1 MQELQAY
8 KDQHGNVDV
17 PLKYQPNLALGA
29 FVGRQRTEYRKLK
42 QGLQS
47 TLNDKRIQDLE
58 NLGFNWSVRVSRTP
72 WEARLKELKEFKA
85 EYGHTNVPSIYPENQ
100 PLAYWVFKQRGQHRV
115 YMYNLKGRDKK
126 VACHIT
132 AKRIALLDELGFEW
146 NPPGR
151 IKLTPTARERPKIQH
166 STKVAAKKDL
176 SRSSVKNKNPMDL
189 KQLTGGEEA
198 ETTPSEKEQ
207 RSFRVCQTACLPLIG
222 KLVKAKN
229 DHNEK
234 AFKET
239 VDSINSL
246 PPSFLKTYPL
256 ETMVRYGNEF
266 FKSSVN

>member
-1 MQELQAY
+1 
-8 KDQHGNVDV
+8 
-17 PLKYQPNLALGA
+17 
-29 FVGRQRTEYRKLK
+29 
-42 QGLQS
+42 
-47 TLNDKRIQDLE
+47 
-58 NLGFNWSVRVSRTP
+58 
-72 WEARLKELKEFKA
+72 
-85 EYGHTNVPSIYPENQ
+85 
-100 PLAYWVFKQRGQHRV
+100 
-115 YMYNLKGRDKK
+115 MYNLKGRDKK

-132 AKRIALLDELGFEW
+132 AERIALLDELGFEW

-176 SRSSVKNKNPMDL
+176 SRSSVKNKN
-189 KQLTGGEEA
+189 Q
-198 ETTPSEKEQ
+198 TTPSEKEQ

-256 ETMVRYGNEF
+256 ETMVRFVLRTETRYL
-266 FKSSVN
+266 